1 MTISAIIPARFFS
14 TRFPGKPLVPIFGKS
29 MIQHVYERVQRAK
42 YVDEV
47 LVATDDHRIID
58 EVESFGGKAR
68 MTSSDHQSG
77 TDRIAEVAMDCDSQ
91 IVVNVQGDEP
101 LVLPEVIDMAIEPLL
116 KDPQIKVSTLK
127 TTILEES
134 ELSDPNVVKV
144 VTDLAGFA
152 LYFSRFPIPFLRDN
166 WNDLASI
173 KGFSQPNLSY
183 RHIGLYVYRKEIL
196 LLFSRME
203 PSPLEK
209 SEKLEQ
215 LRILENGYR
224 IKVVPTVHDSI
235 GVDVPEDILRVEKV
249 LAEAE

>member
-127 TTILEES
+127 TTILEER